1 MQDLAHRGATELL
14 ARMARGDVTSRALAD
29 LFIGRIE
36 SHDARTNAVVT
47 RDFDAARRRA
57 DEADAARARG
67 ESWGPLHGL
76 PVTIKDSFETAGLR
90 TTCGHPPLAEHVP
103 ARDADAVAR
112 LRGAGAVILGKT
124 NTPEMA
130 GDAQTYN
137 AVFGRTSNP
146 WDPTRTPGGSSGGAA
161 SALAAGYAALEL
173 GSDIGGSIRTPANWC
188 GIYGHKPTHGIVP
201 TRGHIPG
208 PPGTLADTDLNV
220 AGPLARSAE
229 DLDLA
234 LSVLAGPTPEL
245 AVAWRFALPPP
256 RHASLREYR
265 VAAWLDDAFAPVDA
279 AVRARHEATVDA
291 LRRSGVAVDE
301 KARPAIPLS
310 EAADVWSRLC
320 MPILYAGLPQEVFD
334 SLCVLGDA
342 ASPADAQALLSTG
355 AAALPHFAH
364 VGTRRHRDWIA
375 TNERRAR
382 MRAALASFFRDYDVL
397 LMPVSGVPAIPHDET
412 QPLPART
419 VRVNG
424 ADRPYA
430 DLFSW
435 IALATATLHP
445 ATVAP
450 VGRAPGG
457 LPVGLQIVGPY
468 LEDRTTIDFAA
479 RLAALVG
486 GFTPPPGFEG

>member
-1 MQDLAHRGATELL
+1 MQHLAYRGATELL
-14 ARMARGDVTSRALAD
+14 ARMERGDVTSRALTD
-29 LFIGRIE
+29 LFAGRIE
-36 SHDARTNAVVT
+36 AHDARTNAVVT

-90 TTCGHPPLAEHVP
+90 TTCGHPPLAAHVP

-161 SALAAGYAALEL
+161 VALAAGYAALEL

-220 AGPLARSAE
+220 VGPLARSAE

-256 RHASLREYR
+256 RHASLRAYR
-265 VAAWLDDAFAPVDA
+265 VAAWLDDATAPVDVAVSERLHA
-279 AVRARHEATVDA
+279 AVES
-291 LRRSGVAVDE
+291 LRRAGVDVDE
-301 KARPAIPLS
+301 KVRPAVPLA

-320 MPILYAGLPQEVFD
+320 MPIIYSGIPTPSFD
-334 SLCVLGDA
+334 ALCALGDA
-342 ASPADAQALLSTG
+342 APETG
-355 AAALPHFAH
+355 ADPIAHFARI
-364 VGTRRHRDWIA
+364 GTRRHRDWLA
-375 TNERRAR
+375 VNERRAR
-382 MRAALASFFRDYDVL
+382 MRAALASFFRDHDVL
-397 LMPVSGVPAIPHDET
+397 LMPVSGVPAIPHDES

-424 ADRPYA
+424 AGRPYA

-450 VGRAPGG
+450 VGRTPGG